1 MLLRE
6 CNLCYNYDPPPSHS
20 HVRAGNLE
28 AAGGGPAL
36 MASRHR
42 INIGSNWDI
51 SLFDAIH
58 SFVIMSVCLT
68 ITLSLSMD
76 VFLSL
81 ARFVLLPPLLFF
93 IRNLAGLQ
101 VAGIA
106 GRQGGG
112 GLAGW
117 WGAGRWAGRARSW
130 GSRSIRMILIRF
142 RFSSGG
148 TSAVAA
154 PRDDDDDGDVA
165 GREKVMEDCEREGRA
180 SSARSAP

>member
-1 MLLRE
+1 
-6 CNLCYNYDPPPSHS
+6 
-20 HVRAGNLE
+20 
-28 AAGGGPAL
+28 

-42 INIGSNWDI
+42 INFGSNWDI
-51 SLFDAIH
+51 SLVDAFH
-58 SFVIMSVCLT
+58 RFVIMSVCLT

-81 ARFVLLPPLLFF
+81 ARLVLLPPLLFF

-117 WGAGRWAGRARSW
+117 WGQAGGPGGRARSW
-130 GSRSIRMILIRF
+130 GSRSFRMILIRF

-148 TSAVAA
+148 KSAAAA
-154 PRDDDDDGDVA
+154 PRDGDDGLSPRGTEGGRQGCQRSGGHWSAARDFAA
-165 GREKVMEDCEREGRA
+165 GGKAM
-180 SSARSAP
+180 ARSLGILFHLDS